1 MSQSNLTHR
10 CGPRCIT
17 ESRVAVPMGIQPEI
31 VVDLDR
37 GKIPLWARNTTL
49 NWRIDE
55 ASFERY
61 GDSESMKRKVSLL
74 FRDAGDAWGAA
85 APVTFQESCK
95 AWDFDISIRKRKDCG
110 DDGCTLASAFFPA
123 PERRRVLLY
132 PSMFEYDRSEQ
143 LSTMVH
149 ELGLV
154 FGLCHFFADTDAEE
168 TKLPLQASVIWRVAS
183 AMSLCNWVSPP

>member
-74 FRDAGDAWGAA
+74 FRDAGDAWG
-85 APVTFQESCK
+85 
-95 AWDFDISIRKRKDCG
+95 DRK
-110 DDGCTLASAFFPA
+110 
-123 PERRRVLLY
+123 
-132 PSMFEYDRSEQ
+132 
-143 LSTMVH
+143 STRLNSSH
-149 ELGLV
+149 G
-154 FGLCHFFADTDAEE
+154 
-168 TKLPLQASVIWRVAS
+168 
-183 AMSLCNWVSPP
+183 